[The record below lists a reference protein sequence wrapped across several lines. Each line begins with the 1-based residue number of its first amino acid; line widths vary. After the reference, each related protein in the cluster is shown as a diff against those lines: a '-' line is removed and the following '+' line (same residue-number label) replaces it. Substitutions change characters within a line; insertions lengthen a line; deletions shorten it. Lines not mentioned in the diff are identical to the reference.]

1 MNMLSNM
8 SPRFYASND
17 DRIMREFSETGN
29 FNSKWGGK
37 FFFQRWQ
44 PFMYACILGILN
56 NRRVPLEDKDDDK
69 IKSGDV
75 FKYQV
80 VINNGNDILM
90 SVILSIL
97 DLTDNDC
104 KILNDPKRINDEISF
119 YANGGFEIINDKLDN
134 DEIEEVTY
142 FLNEVISRK

>member
-1 MNMLSNM
+1 
-8 SPRFYASND
+8 
-17 DRIMREFSETGN
+17 
-29 FNSKWGGK
+29 
-37 FFFQRWQ
+37 
-44 PFMYACILGILN
+44 MYACILGILN
-56 NRRVPLEDKDDDK
+56 NRRVPLEDKEDDK